1 MPASLAA
8 EHDLVAGVPW
18 LLMVQVNT
26 TAAGVPVIY
35 SHDYHRADRFSFD
48 VLRRAQPS

>member
-1 MPASLAA
+1 M
-8 EHDLVAGVPW
+8 AGVPW